1 MERKQEKAKTIK
13 TYQLPFRINIS
24 VMVNVSTLQNNARHG
39 SMLNKVYF
47 KIFKYLILAGYC
59 I

>member
-47 KIFKYLILAGYC
+47 KIFKF
-59 I
+59 